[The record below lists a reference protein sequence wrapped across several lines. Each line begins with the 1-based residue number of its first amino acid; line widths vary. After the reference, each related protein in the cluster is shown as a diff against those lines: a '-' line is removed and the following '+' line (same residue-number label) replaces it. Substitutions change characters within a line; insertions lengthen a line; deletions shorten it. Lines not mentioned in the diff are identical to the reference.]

1 MIAIAQGGIF
11 PSPEI
16 VQNTTTNVPLPRFT
30 GITDVATPM
39 IGIADPED
47 AMWTVLASDRQG
59 YSQFFKTVCSA
70 YEMSFM
76 DAAASMGGCNL
87 PQETLVSIFTV
98 ADLDRNQSLNE
109 DQFVIAMHL
118 AKLVKLKL
126 TAIPKILPA
135 KLVQSAVSP
144 RLAIMNQILTNIDRT
159 NDFLAS
165 KSTAWEFSNG
175 RLTDEEALFIAKQLF
190 RNDNRH
196 VTSLKLQS
204 MQLGTHA
211 VAALSK
217 MLIQNTGLLELSM
230 DNSEFLAGAY
240 SVFFA
245 ALNSNNTLRSLSLNG
260 TNMGDV
266 EAAALIPVLT
276 TTSNLREIY
285 LLQNNFSPS
294 TVSSLLNAGRANPF
308 IGEIKVSQETQTP
321 GFGQIKEYAT
331 TNRRLSLERFSV
343 DARSPGSKPT
353 AHIASPVQQTSLV
366 SFKANIDAMQLTI
379 RQSMKVFDE
388 KLSLSRVEDILAISN
403 KLEDQYKFMILQTPI
418 WATNSLTTLLSIP
431 SIRETLLTELNVVSS
446 EIAGIIGKMDRL
458 CADRASLGHEYEEV
472 KVQVCE
478 DVFQKHRSLDAKHY
492 LHENV
497 SLFSFYRGFQL
508 NLCDLILACVLGRN
522 SFAMRTNEVSH
533 SHILPSAVKNY
544 ITSIAEGTP
553 DNACWILDF
562 SENISRRITLRYE
575 AQIRLLGPSEIL
587 LLCECAT
594 VRAVTSMKHSQ
605 GHSTFQAGVNY
616 IVESIGDANIKSRY
630 QAKSVNILMLNI
642 KWNLESIFLKP
653 GLAVPQCSGDTDGE
667 IAGDD
672 IYSLFT
678 GQHIRAPKYG
688 FRIASQNE
696 LISRS
701 STQEMQELPSPPQSR
716 WISESDSIRASRAR
730 HIAMHASSAIPQI
743 VDLKESVSLSTAPG
757 AFRSQSVSRKGISTR
772 ISGMFQ
778 KRTASLSRRDPMSG
792 DSNTDIITKL
802 EKQLKEERQ
811 RRVEVERELAALKA
825 IQRQNQ

>member
-1 MIAIAQGGIF
+1 
-11 PSPEI
+11 
-16 VQNTTTNVPLPRFT
+16 
-30 GITDVATPM
+30 
-39 IGIADPED
+39 
-47 AMWTVLASDRQG
+47 
-59 YSQFFKTVCSA
+59 
-70 YEMSFM
+70 
-76 DAAASMGGCNL
+76 
-87 PQETLVSIFTV
+87 
-98 ADLDRNQSLNE
+98 
-109 DQFVIAMHL
+109 
-118 AKLVKLKL
+118 
-126 TAIPKILPA
+126 
-135 KLVQSAVSP
+135 
-144 RLAIMNQILTNIDRT
+144 
-159 NDFLAS
+159 
-165 KSTAWEFSNG
+165 
-175 RLTDEEALFIAKQLF
+175 
-190 RNDNRH
+190 
-196 VTSLKLQS
+196 
-204 MQLGTHA
+204 MQH
-211 VAALSK
+211 
-217 MLIQNTGLLELSM
+217 
-230 DNSEFLAGAY
+230 
-240 SVFFA
+240 
-245 ALNSNNTLRSLSLNG
+245 
-260 TNMGDV
+260 
-266 EAAALIPVLT
+266 
-276 TTSNLREIY
+276 
-285 LLQNNFSPS
+285 
-294 TVSSLLNAGRANPF
+294 
-308 IGEIKVSQETQTP
+308 
-321 GFGQIKEYAT
+321 
-331 TNRRLSLERFSV
+331 SV

-630 QAKSVNILMLNI
+630 QAKS
-642 KWNLESIFLKP
+642 

-678 GQHIRAPKYG
+678 GQHIRARKKCKNFQALRSPDG
-688 FRIASQNE
+688 FPRVIQFAQAE
-696 LISRS
+696 PDISLC
-701 STQEMQELPSPPQSR
+701 MP
-716 WISESDSIRASRAR
+716 
-730 HIAMHASSAIPQI
+730 H
-743 VDLKESVSLSTAPG
+743 
-757 AFRSQSVSRKGISTR
+757 
-772 ISGMFQ
+772 
-778 KRTASLSRRDPMSG
+778 
-792 DSNTDIITKL
+792 
-802 EKQLKEERQ
+802 QLFLR
-811 RRVEVERELAALKA
+811 L
-825 IQRQNQ
+825 